1 MSKGSNSTVTN
12 VQQLPPAIAAAL
24 NTAYTDFNPFQQAF
38 DAVGDFDPTATKV
51 GTAGLSTGE
60 SNAITAANNLLAN
73 QPAFLGAAQQN
84 LGDLVGG
91 AVDTTALQNQLGLTA
106 DTSNL
111 QNLLGVTTDTSG
123 ITDMAGQQNAAT
135 NLLTG
140 LAGGG
145 TNPFL
150 QQQID
155 DAIGGAV
162 DNTALANQLGLTADT
177 TNLQN
182 LLGATTDTSGILN
195 AAQNATDVSNIMAAG
210 GQQNA
215 ATNLLSGLAGGGTN
229 PFLAAQLENA
239 IGGAVDKV
247 SSQYALGGRLGSDS
261 FAGALGAGITGAA
274 APILSQ
280 NLQQDRA
287 NQLAAAQA
295 LGQVSGQDIGRS
307 LQAAQSAAGI
317 QQSDL
322 GRALQ
327 GATTAA
333 QIGQQDL
340 GQQGNIAQSLL
351 GAQQAD
357 LGRDATLAN
366 QLTAASEADAR
377 ARLAAIGA
385 APGLLGADQALISQ
399 AAQLGG
405 LARGVDQAALDATAA
420 QANQQN
426 ILDQNQ
432 INALLS
438 AAGMGGG
445 LFGQTTTQTGG
456 GPSSLSKAAGG
467 ALTGAALA
475 NAIPAAGVSGGL
487 GAALGAGL
495 SLFSDKRLKKDI
507 KQIGTH
513 ANGLAM
519 YSWQWNDEA
528 QSRGFDI
535 YPTEGFMA
543 QEAREVYP
551 QHVHVHPSGYL
562 MLDYASLSN
571 ETMGAA

>member
-12 VQQLPPAIAAAL
+12 VQQLPPALATAL
-24 NTAYTDFNPFQQAF
+24 QEAYTDFNPFEKAF
-38 DAVGDFDPTATKV
+38 DAVGAFDPTATKV

-60 SNAITAANNLLAN
+60 QNAIAAANNLLAN
-73 QPAFLGAAQQN
+73 QPAFLGTAQQN
-84 LGDLVGG
+84 LGGLMGG
-91 AVDTTALQNQLGLTA
+91 AVDTTALQDQLGLSA
-106 DTSNL
+106 CTSL
-111 QNLLGVTTDTSG
+111 REG
-123 ITDMAGQQNAAT
+123 I
-135 NLLTG
+135 
-140 LAGGG
+140 AGGS

-155 DAIGGAV
+155 D
-162 DNTALANQLGLTADT
+162 
-177 TNLQN
+177 
-182 LLGATTDTSGILN
+182 
-195 AAQNATDVSNIMAAG
+195 
-210 GQQNA
+210 
-215 ATNLLSGLAGGGTN
+215 
-229 PFLAAQLENA
+229 A

-287 NQLAAAQA
+287 NQLAAAQ
-295 LGQVSGQDIGRS
+295 
-307 LQAAQSAAGI
+307 
-317 QQSDL
+317 
-322 GRALQ
+322 
-327 GATTAA
+327 
-333 QIGQQDL
+333 
-340 GQQGNIAQSLL
+340 SLL
-351 GAQQAD
+351 GAQQTD

-405 LARGVDQAALDATAA
+405 LSRGVDQAALDATAA

-445 LFGQTTTQTGG
+445 LFGQTSTQTGG
-456 GPSSLSKAAGG
+456 GPSALSKAAGG

-495 SLFSDKRLKKDI
+495 SFLSDKRLKKDI

-571 ETMGAA
+571 EAMGAA